1 MVNRVSYEIF
11 KKGSKTYFY
20 SSVFFPLTV
29 RSRVFILY
37 TFVRKADNFVDAIPQ
52 DKEGFYKFKS
62 DYYRS
67 LNGEKV
73 EDVVIDNFVKLIK
86 KFDIKREWVDSFLKS
101 MEMDL
106 NKKTYNNLDETIEY
120 MYGSAEVIGLM
131 MCRIMG
137 LKKESYHY
145 AKNLGRA
152 MQYIN
157 FIRDISEDNNLGR
170 LYLPLDTLRKY
181 DLNSLLYEEVSKKE
195 KNFKLFLKEQLD
207 LYFKWQ
213 KVGEKGY
220 RYIPNYLI
228 VPIKTAS
235 DMYKYTAKKILDDP
249 FIVYR
254 EKVKPRIR
262 RIIVSGLFN
271 FIDAF

>member
-1 MVNRVSYEIF
+1 MINTISYEIF

-29 RSRVFILY
+29 RNRVFVLY
-37 TFVRKADNFVDAIPQ
+37 GFVRKADNFVDDIPQ
-52 DKEGFYKFKS
+52 DSEGFYKFKN

-73 EDVVIDNFVKLIK
+73 GDVVIDSFVKLIK
-86 KFDIKREWVDSFLKS
+86 KFDIEREWVDSFLKS

-106 NKKTYNNLDETIEY
+106 NKKTYKNLDETIEY
-120 MYGSAEVIGLM
+120 MYGSAEVIGMM
-131 MCRIMG
+131 MCKIMG
-137 LKKESYHY
+137 LSKESYNY

-152 MQYIN
+152 MQFIN
-157 FIRDISEDNNLGR
+157 FIRDINEDNQLGR
-170 LYLPLDTLRKY
+170 LYLPLESLKKY
-181 DLNSLLYEEVSKKE
+181 DLDSLLYEEVSKKE
-195 KNFKLFLKEQLD
+195 KNFKLFLREQLD

-213 KVGEKGY
+213 KVGERGF
-220 RYIPNYLI
+220 RFIPNYLI

-235 DMYKYTAKKILDDP
+235 DMYKYTAKKIYEDP

-254 EKVKPRIR
+254 VKVKPRIR
-262 RIIVSGLFN
+262 RILLTGLFN